1 MDSMRIFQ
9 FAAIWNPT
17 SEQAKEGKKAK
28 IVLEPTTILA
38 KDAAQA
44 NMLAARALPEDMMDE
59 LDQIDI
65 AVRAF

>member
-1 MDSMRIFQ
+1 MDSMKLFQ
-9 FAAIWNPT
+9 YAAIWNPT
-17 SEQAKEGKKAK
+17 PEQAKDGKKAK
-28 IVLEPTTILA
+28 IVLEPTTVLA

-44 NMLAARALPEDMMDE
+44 NMLAARAIPENMMDE